1 MSHSLAS
8 RRLAPLPLLVAGL
21 ALCAAL
27 ALIPCVVQAQ
37 SQAVTPTSDA
47 TGETP
52 PAKPTNLQVS
62 AEHDAVTLTWTASTD
77 QTVTHYAILR
87 RNRDTD
93 AVGVFQVIE
102 SNAGPAT
109 SYSDRSV
116 SAESKYNY
124 RVKAVS
130 PTGVSQWSGYVKAD
144 TPSAP
149 DPTPTPTPIPTPTPT
164 PTPAPES
171 TPDPADLRPSGL
183 TATLA
188 DGGGVTLG
196 WSAPAEDAD
205 SVTGYEIL
213 RAVGEGRGC
222 HPGGRHRVHR
232 HQLHRRHRHCS
243 GRDLRLPGQGDPG
256 RGPEPGIRPGA
267 SAGPA

>member
-8 RRLAPLPLLVAGL
+8 RRLAPLPLLLAGL

-116 SAESKYNY
+116 SAESTYNY

-130 PTGVSQWSGYVKAD
+130 PTGVSQWSGYIKAD

-213 RAVGEGRGC
+213 RELATPYTDATATAGRSGARTGARHPARRKC
-222 HPGGRHRVHR
+222 RSRMIPVDLAPSNLTATTWRRGAGHPGG
-232 HQLHRRHRHCS
+232 
-243 GRDLRLPGQGDPG
+243 
-256 RGPEPGIRPGA
+256 
-267 SAGPA
+267 